1 MKYGPKAS
9 MTHGSLW
16 FGDQQAFDIH
26 LQVVEQLSAM
36 PLTELSNLSVMAK
49 EKLLDIGTSRD
60 GFADHY
66 MVSTHNEGRL
76 AVVDISGSLMN
87 HNLPLRALGMPVT
100 TYNEIRNAV
109 ALAMNDPRVERVL
122 MKISSGGGNGGG
134 LFSTANFLER
144 AGKIKPLNTFTDTSM
159 GSAAYWL
166 GVIGKQISAEPL
178 ADVGSIGVFV
188 AMKST
193 AKLMENIGVETRIV
207 RAGEFKALGHPDE
220 AITEKAVAEVQR
232 SVDESYQAF
241 LEHTSSHRGQPLEQF
256 RERAAEGRVFSGTKA
271 LEVGLVDEVIT
282 FDDLLDREHSQSKPR
297 TPPAGSGRRTLQ
309 MTEDIMNRKQLAL
322 LRKLGITLSEQQLA
336 ALGSGAQFS
345 TIGIDANVAAQ
356 LQALDGEEG
365 GEEGGEQGGEGSGDG
380 NGEGQG
386 DGAEGGEGSGDGDGG
401 EGGQD
406 QGKDT
411 NLNMGGQ
418 SFDFKGFM
426 AEQTR
431 LASELAVAQRELGAV
446 QSERDG
452 LMAEKANLTAQL
464 DLFRPIV
471 AAAVNR
477 MEMAQRIQT
486 TNLDSATPEVMAQAY
501 DKAKASFEKTFPTG
515 QQSKTADT
523 KQLSSEPRGLL
534 DEAAQDAVQIRKTG
548 R

>member
-9 MTHGSLW
+9 MSHGSLW
-16 FGDQQAFDIH
+16 FGDQHAFDIQ
-26 LQVVEQLSAM
+26 LQVETQLSAM
-36 PLTELSNLSVMAK
+36 PLTELSNLSVIAR
-49 EKLLDIGTSRD
+49 EKMLDIGTARD

-66 MVSTHNEGRL
+66 MVSTHNDGRL

-87 HNLPLRALGMPVT
+87 HSLPLRALGMPVT

-109 ALAMNDPRVERVL
+109 SLAVSDPRVERIL

-166 GVIGKQISAEPL
+166 GVIGKQLSAEPL

-193 AKLMENIGVETRIV
+193 AKLMNDMGVETRIV

-271 LEVGLVDEVIT
+271 LEVGLIDEVIT
-282 FDDLLDREHSQSKPR
+282 FDDLLDREHSNTPKPR

-322 LRKLGITLSEQQLA
+322 LRKLGITLTEQQLA

-345 TIGIDANVAAQ
+345 TIFEADVATQ

-365 GEEGGEQGGEGSGDG
+365 GEGGEGQGGEGNGDG

-386 DGAEGGEGSGDGDGG
+386 DGKPTGGDGS
-401 EGGQD
+401 Q
-406 QGKDT
+406 
-411 NLNMGGQ
+411 LNMGGQ
-418 SFDFKGFM
+418 SFDFVGFM
-426 AEQTR
+426 KEQTR
-431 LASELAVAQRELGAV
+431 LAGELAVAQQELTAV
-446 QSERDG
+446 KSERDG
-452 LMAEKANLTAQL
+452 LVATSANLSAQL
-464 DLFRPIV
+464 DLLRPIV
-471 AAAVNR
+471 AASVNR

-486 TNLDSATPEVMAQAY
+486 TNLDSASPEVMVQAY
-501 DKAKASFEKTFPTG
+501 DKAKASFEKTFPVG
-515 QQSKTADT
+515 QHSKTADT

-534 DEAAQDAVQIRKTG
+534 EEAAQDAVQIRKTG

>member
-9 MTHGSLW
+9 MSHGSLW
-16 FGDQQAFDIH
+16 FGDQHAFDIQ
-26 LQVVEQLSAM
+26 LQVETQLSAM
-36 PLTELSNLSVMAK
+36 PLTELSNLSVIAR

-60 GFADHY
+60 GFSDHY
-66 MVSTHNEGRL
+66 MVSTHNDGRL

-87 HNLPLRALGMPVT
+87 HSLPLRALGMPVT
-100 TYNEIRNAV
+100 TYNEIRKAV
-109 ALAMNDPRVERVL
+109 QLAIEDPRVERVL

-144 AGKIKPLNTFTDTSM
+144 AGKIKPLNTFTDNSM

-193 AKLMENIGVETRIV
+193 AKLMNDMGVETRIV

-282 FDDLLDREHSQSKPR
+282 FDDLLDREQSLSKPR

-322 LRKLGITLSEQQLA
+322 LRKLGITLTEQQLA

-345 TIGIDANVAAQ
+345 TIFEADVATQ

-365 GEEGGEQGGEGSGDG
+365 GEGGDGQGGEGNGDG
-380 NGEGQG
+380 NGDGQG
-386 DGAEGGEGSGDGDGG
+386 DGQEGNGDGNGDGQG
-401 EGGQD
+401 DGKPTGGDGTQ
-406 QGKDT
+406 
-411 NLNMGGQ
+411 LNMGGQ
-418 SFDFKGFM
+418 NFDFGSFM
-426 AEQTR
+426 KEQTR
-431 LASELAVAQRELGAV
+431 LAAELAVAQQELTAV
-446 QSERDG
+446 KSEREG
-452 LMAEKANLTAQL
+452 LVATSANLSAQL
-464 DLFRPIV
+464 DLLRPIV
-471 AAAVNR
+471 AASVNR
-477 MEMAQRIQT
+477 LEMAQRVQI
-486 TNLDSATPEVMAQAY
+486 TNLDSATPEVMVQAY
-501 DKAKASFEKTFPTG
+501 EKAKTNFEKTFPTG